1 MQRVLSL
8 IFIVILFSCSAQ
20 KELYVDNPQIL
31 SFGSG
36 GGFTNQSIEYR
47 LHSDGKLWKFKG
59 LENDSS
65 LLKQIKKGDTRN
77 IFNEAYKLGL
87 DTLKFSNPGNM
98 SYYIHIKSK
107 TLDNKI
113 LWSNGNNQMQY
124 EIIEFYKT
132 LINYTLP
139 K

>member
-1 MQRVLSL
+1 MQKVLLL
-8 IFIVILFSCSAQ
+8 IFIVALFSCSAQ
-20 KELYVDNPQIL
+20 KELYVDNPQTL

-47 LHSDGKLWKFKG
+47 LYSDGKLWKFKG

-65 LLKQIKKGDTRN
+65 LLKQMKKGDTKK

-87 DTLKFSNPGNM
+87 DTLKLNSPGNI
-98 SYYIHIKSK
+98 SYFINIKSK

-113 LWSNGNNQMQY
+113 IWANGNSQTQS